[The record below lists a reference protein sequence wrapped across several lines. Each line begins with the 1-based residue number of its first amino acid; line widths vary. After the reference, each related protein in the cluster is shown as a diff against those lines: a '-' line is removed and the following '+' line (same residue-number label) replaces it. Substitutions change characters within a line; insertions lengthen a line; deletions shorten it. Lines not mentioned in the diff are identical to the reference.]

1 MVERT
6 ISRRDRFWRG
16 GAGRVVERTSPT
28 CASPRPRPFPN
39 SLEGPQRDL
48 E

>member
-1 MVERT
+1 MVEKT
-6 ISRRDRFWRG
+6 ISRKDRFWRG
-16 GAGRVVERTSPT
+16 GAGRVEIPT